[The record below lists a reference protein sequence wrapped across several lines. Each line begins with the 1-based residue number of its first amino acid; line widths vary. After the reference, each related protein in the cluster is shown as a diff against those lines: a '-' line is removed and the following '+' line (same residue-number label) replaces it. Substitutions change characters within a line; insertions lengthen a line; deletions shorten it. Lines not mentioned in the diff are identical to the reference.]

1 MNDLSHFPL
10 EKAYL
15 CQDCNAVGNS
25 ATRCPACAS
34 EVVLC
39 LATVLDRQTQVRP
52 EATRGHSCYASM
64 MA

>member
-25 ATRCPACAS
+25 RH
-34 EVVLC
+34 
-39 LATVLDRQTQVRP
+39 QVPGLRF
-52 EATRGHSCYASM
+52 RGGAVPRYGAG
-64 MA
+64 